1 MIDRSLVYRKEEDS
15 ELENQQQNEINLK
28 IDPNKVKM
36 KIQDYKFISS
46 ALDSKNVALSI
57 HELKIYVS
65 ILIQKHEELELHLRE
80 FSSI

>member
-1 MIDRSLVYRKEEDS
+1 
-15 ELENQQQNEINLK
+15 
-28 IDPNKVKM
+28 M
-36 KIQDYKFISS
+36 KIQNYKFISS